1 MVADSLLFSSFAI
14 LIPIFHFLGIASA
27 LEALYYSRSPQGAI
41 AWGLFLTM
49 FPYAG
54 LPIYWI
60 FGRSK
65 FRGYQA
71 RIERVAK
78 HRLKGID
85 WYRNHAMVH
94 GVVPDDTEPG
104 RAEGFAKV
112 CDAPFLRGNQVEI
125 LVDGDATFHAIFD
138 AIESAQ
144 SFIAVEF
151 FIIKDDEL
159 GTEFKNRLKRAVA
172 RGVWVYVLYDEVGSH
187 DLPSSY
193 ITDLRSAGVQISRFG
208 TRRGI
213 LNFFQL
219 NFRNHR
225 KIVVVD
231 GTLAFL
237 GGLNVGDEYMGRDAT
252 FGHWRDT
259 HIRISGPTVVQAL
272 GVFIA
277 DWVWA
282 TGDVPGIQMQ
292 SHTPTGD
299 TPAMIFGNGPA
310 DEQDRCVL
318 FFLHCISSA
327 RSRVWISSPY
337 FVPDEALLSALRLAA
352 LRGIDVR
359 IIIPAKRDH
368 TLVWLASFF
377 YVPAVTQYGVRVYR
391 YTDGFLHQKAVVV
404 DDAICA
410 VGSTNFDN
418 RSFRLNFEASCII
431 ADSKVTNHLASILE
445 KDMQNARL
453 ISDEDARRLP
463 LWKDI
468 GAKFARLFA
477 PIL

>member
-1 MVADSLLFSSFAI
+1 MVADSILFSSFAI

-27 LEALYYSRSPQGAI
+27 LEALYYSRSSQGAI

-65 FRGYQA
+65 FRGYRE

-78 HRLKGID
+78 HRIKGLD
-85 WYRNHAMVH
+85 WYRDHAVTH
-94 GVVPDDTEPG
+94 TVVPNDGDG
-104 RAEGFAKV
+104 GSAEACAKV
-112 CDAPFLRGNQVEI
+112 CDTPFLGGNNVDI
-125 LVDGDATFHAIFD
+125 LVDGDATFRAIFD
-138 AIESAQ
+138 AIDKAQ
-144 SFIAVEF
+144 AFIAIEF
-151 FIIKDDEL
+151 FIIKDDDL
-159 GTEFKNRLKRAVA
+159 GTEFKARLKQAA
-172 RGVWVYVLYDEVGSH
+172 SRGVSVYVLYDEVGSH
-187 DLPSSY
+187 GLPSAYSA
-193 ITDLRSAGVQISRFG
+193 DLEAAGVTISRFG
-208 TRRGI
+208 TRRGV

-231 GTLAFL
+231 GTTAFL

-282 TGDVPGIQMQ
+282 TGDIPAIHVQ
-292 SHTPTGD
+292 SHSLSGG
-299 TPAMIFGNGPA
+299 TPAMVFGNGPA

-327 RSRVWISSPY
+327 RSRIWISSPY

-359 IIIPAKRDH
+359 IIIPEKRDH

-391 YTDGFLHQKAVVV
+391 YTDGFLHQKALVV

-418 RSFRLNFEASCII
+418 RSFRLNFEASCVI
-431 ADSKVTNHLASILE
+431 ADSTVTNNLASILE
-445 KDMQNARL
+445 RDMQNARL
-453 ISDEDARRLP
+453 VSDEEASRLP
-463 LWKDI
+463 LWKNI